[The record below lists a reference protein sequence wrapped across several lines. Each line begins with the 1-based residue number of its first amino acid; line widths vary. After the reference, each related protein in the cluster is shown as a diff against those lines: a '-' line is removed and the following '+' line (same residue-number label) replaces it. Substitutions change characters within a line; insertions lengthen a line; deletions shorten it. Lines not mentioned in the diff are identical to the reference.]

1 MRIRECWGSGWE
13 YTAQMLWSTLPCP
26 ADAFHQFDCDDYDMY
41 DYYDHYDYD
50 DDDDKSACD
59 FVPLT
64 KARATRSH
72 AAAKQTTDCHLK
84 NFIFFIYFVLFGKS
98 KKNTQAHGSNWFE
111 TWVLHSLANCFPGF
125 QVHVWKPSDYDY
137 CDDHRVIIIIMLI
150 AMIWTTSNYWKW
162 FLPNEARF
170 KWSSYSPLKVLNSGG
185 GAKKS
190 TVTVMHFL
198 IQQHSQRSLIFILH
212 HVSI

>member
-1 MRIRECWGSGWE
+1 MMMMMTRVPVTLSPWPEQELQEAMPPPNKPQTAIWRISIFYIFCTVWKKQKE
-13 YTAQMLWSTLPCP
+13 YIWL
-26 ADAFHQFDCDDYDMY
+26 
-41 DYYDHYDYD
+41 
-50 DDDDKSACD
+50 
-59 FVPLT
+59 
-64 KARATRSH
+64 
-72 AAAKQTTDCHLK
+72 
-84 NFIFFIYFVLFGKS
+84 
-98 KKNTQAHGSNWFE
+98 E
-111 TWVLHSLANCFPGF
+111 TWVLRSLANCFPGF

-190 TVTVMHFL
+190 TVTVMHLL
-198 IQQHSQRSLIFILH
+198 IQQHSQRSLIIILH
-212 HVSI
+212 HHLKVPPADGQLRFPGANV